1 MKNKRDVSGK
11 KISVDSE
18 KKYQGIVLES
28 YKNSLVE
35 VDKMHMKVVIELKG
49 ILNKNEKLEKFLN
62 WSSWLIDFKEDLLSQ
77 NNKNWPKSDFLY

>member
-11 KISVDSE
+11 KISIDSE

-49 ILNKNEKLEKFLN
+49 ILNKTEKLDKFLN
-62 WSSWLIDFKEDLLSQ
+62 W
-77 NNKNWPKSDFLY
+77 